1 MADLEIRA
9 FRPADEPEVVQL
21 WGGVFPNPAPRNEP
35 LREIQRKLT
44 VQPEL
49 FLVALSCAEVVGT
62 VMAGYDGN
70 RGWIHRLAVSPA
82 FRGGGIGRALM
93 VEAERRLA
101 GYGCL
106 KVNLQV
112 VGSNDG
118 VVAFYEKLGYR
129 VEDRISMGRLLES
142 GS

>member
-9 FRPADEPEVVQL
+9 FRPSDEPEVVQL
-21 WGGVFPNPAPRNEP
+21 WGAVFPNPAPWNEP

-44 VQPEL
+44 VQPDL
-49 FLVALSCAEVVGT
+49 FLVAVSGGEVVGT
-62 VMAGYDGN
+62 VMAGYDGH

-82 FRGGGIGRALM
+82 LRGGGIGRALM
-93 VEAERRLA
+93 AEAEQRLA
-101 GYGCL
+101 TYGCL

-112 VGSNDG
+112 IGSNDD

-129 VEDRISMGRLLES
+129 VEDRISMGRPLP
-142 GS
+142 